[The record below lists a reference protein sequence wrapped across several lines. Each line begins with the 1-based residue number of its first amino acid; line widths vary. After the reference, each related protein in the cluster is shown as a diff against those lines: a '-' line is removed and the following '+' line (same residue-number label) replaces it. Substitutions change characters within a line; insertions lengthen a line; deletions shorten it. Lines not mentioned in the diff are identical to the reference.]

1 MLFRSNYQLTMMS
14 EAAVDDFVTYLKSY
28 KLRFDKDGNIVVT
41 RREFDQLDMH
51 FRSSLK
57 TIKACETAGNVEG
70 VKEELY
76 KIHYMVELINRYYLR
91 PDVKNMRPNAKDVR
105 KDMLDL
111 RSVMLNAFQQHL
123 KYVTMR
129 DQRWNFQT
137 GYNSS
142 RYGKDFMIPKKVIT
156 AIGKTVVTALA

>member
-1 MLFRSNYQLTMMS
+1 
-14 EAAVDDFVTYLKSY
+14 
-28 KLRFDKDGNIVVT
+28 
-41 RREFDQLDMH
+41 
-51 FRSSLK
+51 
-57 TIKACETAGNVEG
+57 
-70 VKEELY
+70 
-76 KIHYMVELINRYYLR
+76 MVELINQYNLR